1 MQASFRARLAAG
13 PPLLLDGATGTELN
27 RRGVDTALPLWSA
40 RALLEAPDELLAVH
54 RDYVAAG
61 ADIITTNTFR
71 THGHSLAA
79 AGMADRAAELTCQ
92 AVEIARQAVAGTDC
106 LVAGSVAPLEDCYSP
121 GLVPED
127 AALETEHA
135 AMVEALCAAGVD
147 VLLVETMNTVREAAA
162 AARAAVGTGKPTIVS
177 FVCGRD
183 GRLLSGESVRDAATE
198 IAALKA
204 AVLAVNCS
212 SAPDLLIALTELS
225 TAVALP
231 LGAYGNVG
239 YADDEQGW
247 VNTDSVEPEV
257 YAKYAA
263 DWLRLGACL
272 VGSCCGTGPAHT
284 WALRELIDAD
294 R

>member
-1 MQASFRARLAAG
+1 MPNFCARLASG

-61 ADIITTNTFR
+61 
-71 THGHSLAA
+71 
-79 AGMADRAAELTCQ
+79 
-92 AVEIARQAVAGTDC
+92 
-106 LVAGSVAPLEDCYSP
+106 
-121 GLVPED
+121 
-127 AALETEHA
+127 
-135 AMVEALCAAGVD
+135 VD

-162 AARAAVGTGKPTIVS
+162 AARAAVRTGKPTIVS

-204 AVLAVNCS
+204 AVLAVNCAP
-212 SAPDLLIALTELS
+212 APDLVTALTELS

-231 LGAYGNVG
+231 FGAYGNVG
-239 YADDEQGW
+239 CADDEQGW

-257 YAKYAA
+257 YARYAA

-284 WALRELIDAD
+284 RALRQLIDAA